1 MSLDN
6 FADQLQ
12 PIKLK
17 ALSLVDRATQ
27 QATSIDDRIVDGIDK
42 SIHSRFDVW
51 LTHHPLITW
60 LVNHP
65 ITSLI
70 ASLIAIILAVRLII
84 TIYRAIASTIDR
96 VWLAILRSPVRL
108 LKFLFGWQPKS
119 KMTDLGNTTITNYE
133 VTQDSV
139 QLEEIMTRLN
149 LIQQQQ
155 QQIMQDL
162 AQLKEKPLAIEP
174 KQLRKIEPKQTK

>member
-1 MSLDN
+1 VSPDN
-6 FADQLQ
+6 FAEQLN
-12 PIKLK
+12 PVKSR
-17 ALSLVDRATQ
+17 ASLLFDRVTQ
-27 QATSIDDRIVDGIDK
+27 QAGSIDDRIVDGIGN
-42 SIHSRFDVW
+42 SVYSRLDVW
-51 LTHHPLITW
+51 LTQHPAIAW

-65 ITSLI
+65 LISLV
-70 ASLIAIILAVRLII
+70 ASTIAIILIVRLIL

-108 LKFLFGWQPKS
+108 LKFLFGWQPKPKAMDS
-119 KMTDLGNTTITNYE
+119 NNTTITNYE

-139 QLEEIMTRLN
+139 QLQEIMTRLD

-162 AQLKEKPLAIEP
+162 AELKQPLAIELP
-174 KQLRKIEPKQTK
+174 QMKKIESKKN